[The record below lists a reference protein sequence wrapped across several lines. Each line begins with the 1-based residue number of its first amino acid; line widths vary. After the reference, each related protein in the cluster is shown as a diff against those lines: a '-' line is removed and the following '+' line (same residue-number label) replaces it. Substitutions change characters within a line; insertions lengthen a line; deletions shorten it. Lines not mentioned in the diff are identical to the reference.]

1 MIRGSARKRKVN
13 HLVLVVVIV
22 AGLANDMAVEDDDDA
37 DAEGGG
43 AKCSVPDGTTIITS
57 LSSSSV
63 FCRCIPCIGSV
74 ISVGC
79 CGSLA

>member
-1 MIRGSARKRKVN
+1 MISGCARKRKVN

-22 AGLANDMAVEDDDDA
+22 AGLANDIAEDDD
-37 DAEGGG
+37 AEAGG